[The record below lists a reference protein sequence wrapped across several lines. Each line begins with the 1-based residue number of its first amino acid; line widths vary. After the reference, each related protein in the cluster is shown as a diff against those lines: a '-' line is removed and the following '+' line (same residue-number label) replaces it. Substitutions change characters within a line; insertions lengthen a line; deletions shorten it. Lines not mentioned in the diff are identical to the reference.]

1 MAQESFGHQR
11 VERVW
16 CLMEHRLMMS
26 QKAELSPVEGTNPSS
41 EQSILRLQGQRL
53 QLINICAVVCV
64 GVIWTVEAQADRLN
78 SFDQFA
84 YPPMV
89 TALIASFGLLLGK
102 AITQPWQLGLAKALT
117 IGSATGYVLGQAQ
130 VAIQSYPIALSTY
143 SQYSICL
150 WLPLLYVLNFLFLKS
165 RHALIAAAAI
175 YGSLLVSA
183 AIRWGRDGLSLNF
196 SDQMGLFLTV
206 LLSHPVYIIALVGIT
221 NLHQAL
227 MQAQQQSAAVI
238 QAANTD
244 YLTQVANRRAISD
257 RLQRYLQA
265 SRPCSA
271 ILLDLDHF
279 KSIND
284 TYGHEQGDQ
293 VLITT
298 ARLLTTA
305 LPKDT
310 WVGRWGGEEFLMVL
324 ETDQMETAVQWAET
338 CRQCLEQQQY
348 PVVNT
353 VTASFGVAIA
363 VPGDTSTTLVKR
375 ADEALYIAKRQR
387 NTVRCCSLSVVQAA

>member
-130 VAIQSYPIALSTY
+130 VAPKLSHRPQHLQSVFHLPVAAPALR
-143 SQYSICL
+143 SQFPLPQKPPCAHRCRCHL
-150 WLPLLYVLNFLFLKS
+150 WLFAGVS
-165 RHALIAAAAI
+165 R
-175 YGSLLVSA
+175 
-183 AIRWGRDGLSLNF
+183 D
-196 SDQMGLFLTV
+196 
-206 LLSHPVYIIALVGIT
+206 
-221 NLHQAL
+221 
-227 MQAQQQSAAVI
+227 
-238 QAANTD
+238 
-244 YLTQVANRRAISD
+244 
-257 RLQRYLQA
+257 
-265 SRPCSA
+265 
-271 ILLDLDHF
+271 
-279 KSIND
+279 
-284 TYGHEQGDQ
+284 
-293 VLITT
+293 
-298 ARLLTTA
+298 
-305 LPKDT
+305 
-310 WVGRWGGEEFLMVL
+310 
-324 ETDQMETAVQWAET
+324 
-338 CRQCLEQQQY
+338 
-348 PVVNT
+348 
-353 VTASFGVAIA
+353 
-363 VPGDTSTTLVKR
+363 
-375 ADEALYIAKRQR
+375 
-387 NTVRCCSLSVVQAA
+387 